1 MIKINNIEYNEFETK
16 ISWEN
21 FLVSFHGHKR
31 TGIAPFITFYV
42 NNTFIGLEF
51 TFSKEM
57 FENTELGI
65 KTNIKEYI
73 SDVTFEDEKGW
84 ISINDEQYECNIIRI
99 NEKNFHIIFQ
109 IIAHDFDEEFD
120 IFIDDEIEIL

>member
-16 ISWEN
+16 ISWGN
-21 FLVSFHGHKR
+21 FLVSSHSHKR

-42 NNTFIGLEF
+42 DNTFIGLEF
-51 TFSKEM
+51 IFSKEM
-57 FENTELGI
+57 FENTDLGI

-84 ISINDEQYECNIIRI
+84 ISINAEQYECNIIRI

>member
-16 ISWEN
+16 ISWGN
-21 FLVSFHGHKR
+21 FLVSYYGYKR

-57 FENTELGI
+57 FENTKLGI
-65 KTNIKEYI
+65 KTNIKKYI
-73 SDVTFEDEKGW
+73 SDVTFEDEKEW
-84 ISINDEQYECNIIRI
+84 ISINDGQYECNITKI
-99 NEKNFHIIFQ
+99 NEKIFHINFY
-109 IIAHDFDEEFD
+109 IIAYNLDDKYD
-120 IFIDDEIEIL
+120 ITIDDEIEIL